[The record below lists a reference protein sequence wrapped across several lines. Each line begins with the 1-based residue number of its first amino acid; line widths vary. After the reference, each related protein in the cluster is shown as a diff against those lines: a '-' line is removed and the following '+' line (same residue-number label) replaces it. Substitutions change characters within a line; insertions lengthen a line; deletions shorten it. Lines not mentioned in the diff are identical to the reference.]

1 MLSFI
6 VKAQQYPWW
15 TQYVAQ
21 PALLNPAFCGTKKL
35 CDIRLSY
42 RNQWTGFEGSPK
54 TYALSFNSRFLK
66 GKLGLGGF
74 LYKDDIGPF
83 RNFNTSLTA
92 AYHIKFPD
100 SEISFGAQGN
110 FLSQKFIGND
120 VTLRNQQDNA
130 INQYIT
136 DKATAFEGSAG
147 FLYYNDRFHVG
158 IAGNNLSTSSFEYY
172 KSDTVK
178 KALYKNSPHYVVSAG
193 YNFADNTDYIFENT
207 VMVIFVPG
215 VPSIFDYT
223 MRLHIK
229 KTIMAGFSFR
239 LKDAIAL
246 QLGCTIKNDIQVA
259 YSYDIITSPLRVYQK
274 GTHEIRIIFSSNLGT
289 DKRKR
294 GFNNRFLRQRFQYL
308 L

>member
-1 MLSFI
+1 M
-6 VKAQQYPWW
+6 KAQQYPWW
-15 TQYVAQ
+15 TQYAAQ

-35 CDIRLSY
+35 LDVRLSY

-54 TYALSFNSRFLK
+54 TYALSFNSRLLK

-74 LYKDDIGPF
+74 LYKDDVGPF

-110 FLSQKFIGND
+110 FLSQKFIGNN
-120 VTLRNQQDNA
+120 VTLRNQQDNT

-136 DKATAFEGSAG
+136 DKATAFEASAG
-147 FLYYNDRFHVG
+147 FLYYNDRFHLGV
-158 IAGNNLSTSSFEYY
+158 AGNNLSTSSFEYY
-172 KSDTVK
+172 KSDTIK

-193 YNFADNTDYIFENT
+193 YNFADNIDYIFENT
-207 VMVIFVPG
+207 IMVIYVPG
-215 VPSIFDYT
+215 VPTIFDYS
-223 MRLHIK
+223 MRVHIK

-239 LKDAIAL
+239 FKDAIAL

-259 YSYDIITSPLRVYQK
+259 YSYDIVTSPLRAYQK